1 MKAMVLAAGR
11 GERMR
16 PLTLDRPKPLL
27 EVAGLPLIVHHLH
40 ALAMAGFREVVIN
53 VSWLG
58 DQIRAALGDG
68 SRYNVRIE
76 YSDEGPEPLETG
88 GGIFRALPLLGPA
101 PFLVL
106 NGDVWTDYPFAK
118 LRESL
123 RSDDLAQ
130 LVLVPNPAHNAARR
144 FRAARGTHRRAGART
159 GWGRHAEQRRRAT
172 CHQRTADVLGRRRL
186 SAGAVRR
193 LPGRHIQA
201 GAIDPRRGAREPR
214 RRRGARRRV
223 DRHRHAGAAGGT
235 GPTTAKYP
243 VVPAVGTAAVVRTAR
258 RTARRSL
265 QQSQVQAAHTHP

>member
-58 DQIRAALGDG
+58 EQIRAALGDG

-106 NGDVWTDYPFAK
+106 NGDVWTDYPYAK
-118 LRESL
+118 LRGSL
-123 RSDDLAQ
+123 RPDDLAQ
-130 LVLVPNPAHNAARR
+130 LVLVPNPAHNARGDFVLRAGRIVEPVR
-144 FRAARGTHRRAGART
+144 GVGTHGIEGDQGHASEPHRQRERLTFSGVGVYRPELFTGCEDGVFKLAPLIRAAAREGRVGGELHDGEWMDIGTPERL
-159 GWGRHAEQRRRAT
+159 AEL
-172 CHQRTADVLGRRRL
+172 DRRL
-186 SAGAVRR
+186 
-193 LPGRHIQA
+193 
-201 GAIDPRRGAREPR
+201 RGA
-214 RRRGARRRV
+214 
-223 DRHRHAGAAGGT
+223 
-235 GPTTAKYP
+235 
-243 VVPAVGTAAVVRTAR
+243 
-258 RTARRSL
+258 
-265 QQSQVQAAHTHP
+265 